1 MLFCRKMTRV
11 YIMSEELVNI
21 ASEYRDKIPELEGL
35 LIGKLDGTKIWADTL
50 TDLNHEF
57 ILSSASVVARAMKK
71 LSQSIEKG
79 EIKQIDSEIEKGF
92 LTIVLSN
99 KAMVIGFFGDDTRSQ
114 LAIIQKNLRMLMKK
128 INKLL

>member
-1 MLFCRKMTRV
+1 
-11 YIMSEELVNI
+11 MSEELVNI

-35 LIGKLDGTKIWADTL
+35 LIGKLDGTQIWADTL

-79 EIKQIDSEIEKGF
+79 EIKQIDCEVEKGF

-99 KAMVIGFFGDDTRSQ
+99 KAMVIGFFGEDTRSQ
-114 LAIIQKNLRMLMKK
+114 LAIIQKNLRMLMRK
-128 INKLL
+128 IDDII